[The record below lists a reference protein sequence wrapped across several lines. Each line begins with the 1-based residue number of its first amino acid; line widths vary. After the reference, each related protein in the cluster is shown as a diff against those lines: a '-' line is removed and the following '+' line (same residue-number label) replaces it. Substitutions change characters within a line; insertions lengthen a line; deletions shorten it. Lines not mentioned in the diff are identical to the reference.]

1 MEEPEQESLIGYR
14 SMKEDPEYLL
24 ALLDKYVKV
33 QLIKNTSFNGFV
45 HSIDPVTTSM
55 ILSVP
60 NEEKFQTTL
69 IPGHAIMELNETSPP
84 ENAKPP
90 PRKKSV
96 TMSNEEISSKRIKLK
111 AWLKKNLLPLTEDG
125 ENLVVGS
132 VNILPPYGVAN
143 IYAENPVVALQIKNI
158 MGKMPDDFNP

>member
-1 MEEPEQESLIGYR
+1 MEEPDEESSKYS

-24 ALLDKYVKV
+24 SLLDKYVKV
-33 QLIKNTSFNGFV
+33 ELVKNTSFNGFV
-45 HSIDPVTTSM
+45 HSIDPVTKSM
-55 ILSVP
+55 ILSIP
-60 NEEKFQTTL
+60 NQETFQTTL

-90 PRKKSV
+90 PHKEPV
-96 TMSNEEISSKRIKLK
+96 TISDEEISSKKIKLK
-111 AWLKKNLLPLTEDG
+111 AWLKKNLLPLTEEG

-132 VNILPPYGVAN
+132 VNILPPYDVAN